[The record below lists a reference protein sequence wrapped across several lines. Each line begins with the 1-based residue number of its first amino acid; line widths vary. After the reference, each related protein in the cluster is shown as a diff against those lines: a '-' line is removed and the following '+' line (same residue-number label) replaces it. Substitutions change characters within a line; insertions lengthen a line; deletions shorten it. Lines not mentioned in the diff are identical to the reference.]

1 MRKQP
6 SERSLHMK
14 TCFTVLL
21 CLSMLLLINLFPLS
35 ASAVDFDTETLYQ
48 SVFTVK
54 TNTALGSGFAIDNT
68 HIITNA
74 HVVQNEKTVLVL
86 TYQEERLYAEVEKS
100 DQQQDLAVLRLKDTT
115 VPPLESASLN
125 TVQNGDDIFT
135 VGAPKSMAYTLTKGI
150 VSNRERTMHG
160 MTFIQIDAAV
170 NEGNSGGPLLN
181 AQGQVIGVNTLKII
195 DTEGIALAIPID
207 RVITFMQEET
217 PAPSDESA
225 PSDAPSENASDA
237 HRTHIPLIAV
247 LSAAVILLLFS
258 NIGFII
264 YIVFQKNRTTI
275 KPKQPEDRLDFEIEL
290 LE

>member
-1 MRKQP
+1 
-6 SERSLHMK
+6 MK

-54 TNTALGSGFAIDNT
+54 TSTALGSGFAIDNT

-74 HVVQNEKTVLVL
+74 HVVQNEKAVLVL

-195 DTEGIALAIPID
+195 DSEGIALAIPID

>member
-1 MRKQP
+1 
-6 SERSLHMK
+6 MK

-35 ASAVDFDTETLYQ
+35 ASAVDFDTEMLYQ

-54 TNTALGSGFAIDNT
+54 TSTALGSGFAIDNT

-74 HVVQNEKTVLVL
+74 HVVQNEKAVLVL

-135 VGAPKSMAYTLTKGI
+135 VGAPKSMAYTMTKGI

-195 DTEGIALAIPID
+195 DSEGIALAIPID

>member
-1 MRKQP
+1 
-6 SERSLHMK
+6 MK

-21 CLSMLLLINLFPLS
+21 CLSMLLLINHFPLS

-54 TNTALGSGFAIDNT
+54 TSTALGSGFAIDNT

-74 HVVQNEKTVLVL
+74 HVVQNEKAVLVL

-135 VGAPKSMAYTLTKGI
+135 VGTPKSMAYTLTKGI

-195 DTEGIALAIPID
+195 DSEGIALAIPID

-237 HRTHIPLIAV
+237 PRAHIPLIAV

>member
-1 MRKQP
+1 
-6 SERSLHMK
+6 MK

-54 TNTALGSGFAIDNT
+54 TSTALGSGFAIDNT

-74 HVVQNEKTVLVL
+74 HVVQNEKAVLVL

-100 DQQQDLAVLRLKDTT
+100 DQQQDLAVLRLKDAT

-195 DTEGIALAIPID
+195 DSEGIALAIPID

>member
-54 TNTALGSGFAIDNT
+54 TSTALGSGFAIDNT

-74 HVVQNEKTVLVL
+74 HVVQNEKAVLVL

-150 VSNRERTMHG
+150 VSNRERTMNG

-195 DTEGIALAIPID
+195 DSEGIALAIPID

-247 LSAAVILLLFS
+247 LSAAIILLLFS

>member
-1 MRKQP
+1 
-6 SERSLHMK
+6 MK

-54 TNTALGSGFAIDNT
+54 TSTALGSGFAIDNS

-74 HVVQNEKTVLVL
+74 HVVQNEKAVLVL

-100 DQQQDLAVLRLKDTT
+100 DQQQDLAVLRLKDAT

-195 DTEGIALAIPID
+195 DSEGIALAIPID

>member
-1 MRKQP
+1 
-6 SERSLHMK
+6 MK

-54 TNTALGSGFAIDNT
+54 TSTALGSGFAIDNT

-74 HVVQNEKTVLVL
+74 HVVQNEKAVLVL

-150 VSNRERTMHG
+150 VSNRERTMNG

-195 DTEGIALAIPID
+195 DSEGIALAIPID

-247 LSAAVILLLFS
+247 LSAAIILLLFS

>member
-6 SERSLHMK
+6 SERRLHMK

-54 TNTALGSGFAIDNT
+54 TSTALGSGFAIDNT

-74 HVVQNEKTVLVL
+74 HVVQNEKAVLVL

-195 DTEGIALAIPID
+195 DSEGIALAIPID

-264 YIVFQKNRTTI
+264 YIIFQKNRTTI

>member
-1 MRKQP
+1 
-6 SERSLHMK
+6 MK

-54 TNTALGSGFAIDNT
+54 TSTALGSGFAIDNT

-74 HVVQNEKTVLVL
+74 HVVQNEKAVLVL

-135 VGAPKSMAYTLTKGI
+135 VSAPKSMAYTLTKGI

-195 DTEGIALAIPID
+195 DSEGIALAIPID

>member
-1 MRKQP
+1 
-6 SERSLHMK
+6 MK

-54 TNTALGSGFAIDNT
+54 TSTAVGSGFAIDNT

-74 HVVQNEKTVLVL
+74 HVVQNEKAVLVL

-181 AQGQVIGVNTLKII
+181 AQGHVIGVNTLKII
-195 DTEGIALAIPID
+195 DSEGIALAIPID

-275 KPKQPEDRLDFEIEL
+275 KPKQLEDRLDFEIEL

>member
-1 MRKQP
+1 
-6 SERSLHMK
+6 MK

>member
-1 MRKQP
+1 
-6 SERSLHMK
+6 MK

-35 ASAVDFDTETLYQ
+35 ASAVDFDTEMLYQ

-54 TNTALGSGFAIDNT
+54 TSTALGSGFAIDNT

-74 HVVQNEKTVLVL
+74 HVVQNEKAVLVL

-195 DTEGIALAIPID
+195 DSEGIALAIPID

-264 YIVFQKNRTTI
+264 YIIFQKNRTTI

>member
-1 MRKQP
+1 
-6 SERSLHMK
+6 MK

-35 ASAVDFDTETLYQ
+35 ASAVDFDTEMLYQ

-54 TNTALGSGFAIDNT
+54 TSTALGSGFAIDNT

-135 VGAPKSMAYTLTKGI
+135 VGTPKSMAYTLTKGI

-195 DTEGIALAIPID
+195 DSEGIALAIPID

-237 HRTHIPLIAV
+237 PRAHIPLIAV